1 VAVVRLRW
9 QQLEEELQEEVVRP
23 EEEVVRPEE
32 EVVRPEE
39 EVVRQEVEAEEA
51 VEAHQQHHPQA
62 HQHPLL
68 H

>member
-9 QQLEEELQEEVVRP
+9 QQLEEELQ

>member
-9 QQLEEELQEEVVRP
+9 QQLEEELQ
-23 EEEVVRPEE
+23 EEVVRPEE